1 MVTLASE
8 YGMVMRESRMQ
19 GQLAR
24 PVWRGLG
31 RNGPQQWGYR
41 APLPPYITQM
51 KGPAAWLY
59 YYLYVI
65 LDLSAATWSAG

>member
-41 APLPPYITQM
+41 APLPPYITYLHTQE
-51 KGPAAWLY
+51 PHVFLHLY
-59 YYLYVI
+59 SL
-65 LDLSAATWSAG
+65 LDHWSR